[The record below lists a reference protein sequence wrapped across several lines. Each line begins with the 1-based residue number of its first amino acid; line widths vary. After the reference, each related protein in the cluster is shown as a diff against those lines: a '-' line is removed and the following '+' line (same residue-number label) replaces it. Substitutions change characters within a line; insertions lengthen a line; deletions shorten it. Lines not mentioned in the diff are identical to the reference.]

1 MPIDGAR
8 FRQVLGH
15 FASGVTVITT
25 AHEGQNSGMTV
36 SSFTS
41 LSLDPPLILFCV
53 DQRLATHEAL
63 LGAGKFVVNVLAS
76 DQEHLSRQ
84 FASRDQ
90 DKFKGVAH
98 YSGVLGIPVL
108 EGTIA
113 AIECSLHTTYPGG
126 DHTILVG
133 EVMATQ
139 IRDGEPLLYYRGGYR
154 EMK

>member
-25 AHEGQNSGMTV
+25 SYQGHNSGMTV

-41 LSLDPPLILFCV
+41 LSLDPALILFCV
-53 DQRLATHEAL
+53 DQRLSTHEAL
-63 LGAGKFVVNVLAS
+63 LGAGKFAVNVLSS

-84 FASRDQ
+84 FASREQ

-98 YSGVLGIPVL
+98 QSGVLGVPLLDGALVV
-108 EGTIA
+108 
-113 AIECSLHTTYPGG
+113 IECTLHSTVPGG
-126 DHTILVG
+126 DHTILIG
-133 EVMATQ
+133 EVVATQ
-139 IRDGEPLLYYRGGYR
+139 IREGEPLLYYRGGYR
-154 EMK
+154 EIK

>member
-15 FASGVTVITT
+15 FASGVTVVTT
-25 AHEGQNSGMTV
+25 THQGHNAGMTV

-53 DQRLATHEAL
+53 DQRLSTHEAL
-63 LGAGKFVVNVLAS
+63 LAAGKFAVNILAS

-84 FASRDQ
+84 FASREI

-98 YSGVLGIPVL
+98 QAGVLGVPL
-108 EGTIA
+108 LDGAIA
-113 AIECSLHTTYPGG
+113 VIECQLHSTLPGG
-126 DHTILVG
+126 DHTILIG
-133 EVMATQ
+133 EVVATQ
-139 IRDGEPLLYYRGGYR
+139 IREGEPLLYYRGGYR
-154 EMK
+154 EIQ